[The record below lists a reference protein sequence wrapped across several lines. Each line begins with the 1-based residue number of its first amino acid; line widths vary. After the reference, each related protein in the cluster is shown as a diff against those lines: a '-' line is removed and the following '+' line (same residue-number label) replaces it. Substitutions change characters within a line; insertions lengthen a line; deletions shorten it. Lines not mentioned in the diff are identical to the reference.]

1 VFTLEDASLKET
13 ISLLSELIQ
22 NKCINP
28 PGNEMKSIKTI
39 QRILSEHDIESQVF
53 ESAPNRG
60 NLVARIPGTDLGPSL
75 MFGPAHVDVVPVENF
90 DAWSEDPFSGI
101 VKDGYVW
108 GRGALDMLFIVATQ
122 VQAFVKL
129 YEEGFQ
135 PRGDLILLVVSD
147 EESGGT
153 YGTGWMLKNYPKLV
167 ETDYAIT
174 EAGGVSIAPGKIL
187 FISGEK
193 GVSQKRISFKG
204 KSRHGSMPY
213 GSDNAIIKMSEAVTR
228 ISSYVP
234 PVTTKYIS
242 DLADGLKL
250 GFVQRQML
258 TNPWLLSFTLNR
270 LKSREPTMAMLL
282 YGLSRMTM
290 SPNIAQGGLKVNVVA
305 EKAHIDLD
313 VRTLPGQ
320 DEEYVISQLRKALG
334 PLAEEAVIDDLGA
347 TEGILS
353 FGNASPSR
361 SDFVAAMEKAVN
373 RELPNS
379 TLIPLISP
387 GASDCRF
394 LRELGTEAYG
404 FSLFDPETPSSHL
417 AELGHGVNERVSIK
431 TLDLTQKV
439 YQYLARDFLK

>member
-1 VFTLEDASLKET
+1 MEDASLKET

-22 NKCINP
+22 NRCINP

-39 QRILSEHDIESQVF
+39 QRILREHDIESQVF

-60 NLVARIPGTDLGPSL
+60 NLVARIPGTGLGPRL

-101 VKDGYVW
+101 VKEGYVW

-122 VQAFVKL
+122 VQVFVKL

-153 YGTGWMLKNYPKLV
+153 YGTGWMLKNHPKLV

-193 GVSQKRISFKG
+193 GVSQKRVAFKG

-250 GFVQRQML
+250 GFMQRQML

-347 TEGILS
+347 TEGIIS

>member
-1 VFTLEDASLKET
+1 LEDASLKET

-60 NLVARIPGTDLGPSL
+60 NLVARIPGTGHGHRL

-135 PRGDLILLVVSD
+135 PKGDLILLAVSD

-153 YGTGWMLKNYPKLV
+153 HGTGWMLKNHPKLI

-174 EAGGVSIAPGKIL
+174 EAGGVSVAPGKIL

-193 GVSQKRISFKG
+193 GVSQKRIDFKG

-213 GSDNAIIKMSEAVTR
+213 GSDNAIIKMSKAVTR

-250 GFVQRQML
+250 GFIQRQML
-258 TNPWLLSFTLNR
+258 TNPWLLSFTLSR
-270 LKSREPTMAMLL
+270 LRSREPTMAMLL
-282 YGLSRMTM
+282 YGLSRMTI
-290 SPNIAQGGLKVNVVA
+290 SPNIAEGGLKVNVVA

-313 VRTLPGQ
+313 IRTLPRQ

-334 PLAEEAVIDDLGA
+334 PFAEEAVIDDLGA

-394 LRELGTEAYG
+394 LRELGTGAYG

-417 AELGHGVNERVSIK
+417 AELGHGINERVSIK

-439 YQYLARDFLK
+439 YYNLARDFLR